1 MKEGY
6 MDLGEDVAKIGVFLL
21 TNGDWGHASRFFS
34 HLKKCGQEQKDLTPS
49 QLLEK

>member
-6 MDLGEDVAKIGVFLL
+6 MDLGEDVVKIGVFLL
-21 TNGDWGHASRFFS
+21 TNGDGGHASRFFS

>member
-6 MDLGEDVAKIGVFLL
+6 MDLGEDVVKIGVFV
-21 TNGDWGHASRFFS
+21 GDWGYASRFFS
-34 HLKKCGQEQKDLTPS
+34 HLKECGQEQKDLTPS